1 MLGYLSVDTEL
12 LIASIT
18 FNPQSNDDTL
28 ILDAIDEFAAVR
40 AAVLQLKSAELQ
52 RGVHDVSLPERSPGP
67 KVAVGL
73 AGVCI

>member
-40 AAVLQLKSAELQ
+40 AAVFQLKSAELQ
-52 RGVHDVSLPERSPGP
+52 RGVHDVSLP
-67 KVAVGL
+67 
-73 AGVCI
+73 